1 MSEQNSSFDD
11 VQNCA
16 QFIKEKFTG
25 TVPKLAMVLGSGLND
40 LADSIEDA
48 TVFSYEDLP
57 GFPKPTVAGH
67 AGRMLIGTL
76 GGKPII
82 CMQGRA
88 HAYEGHTSEKLAFS
102 TRVLWALGIEILV
115 LTNAA
120 GSLDEKAGPGSL
132 MAITDHINF
141 SGVNPLV
148 GINDDRFGPRFPD
161 VTAAWDKELTKDLLS
176 CADALNFKL
185 HAGTYI
191 MAKGP
196 NFETPAEIHA
206 FRMMGANAVGMSTVP
221 ECLTARHCGIRVC
234 GVSSITNYAAGMT
247 GDELTHDETMEYG
260 AIAAVNLDK
269 LLRAF
274 AAKVA

>member
-1 MSEQNSSFDD
+1 MSYEE

-16 QFIKEKFTG
+16 EFIRQKYTG
-25 TVPKLAMVLGSGLND
+25 DIPKLAMVLGSGLND
-40 LADSIEDA
+40 LANSVEDA
-48 TVFSYEDLP
+48 TILSYAELP
-57 GFPKPTVAGH
+57 GFPKPTVEGH
-67 AGRMLIGTL
+67 AGRMLIGKL
-76 GGKPII
+76 GGKPVI

-88 HAYEGHTSEKLAFS
+88 HAYEGHSEEKLAFS
-102 TRVLWALGIEILV
+102 TRVLWALGVEILV

-120 GSLDEKAGPGSL
+120 GSLDEAAGPGSL

-148 GINDDRFGPRFPD
+148 GVNDDRFGPRFPD
-161 VTAAWDKELTKDLLS
+161 VTAAWDKELTEKLLS
-176 CADALNFKL
+176 CASSLNCEL
-185 HAGTYI
+185 HTGTYI

-196 NFETPAEIHA
+196 NFETPAEIRA
-206 FRMMGANAVGMSTVP
+206 FRIMGANAVGMSTVP
-221 ECLTARHCGIRVC
+221 ECLVARHCGMRVC

-247 GDELTHDETMEYG
+247 GEELTHHETMEYG

-274 AAKVA
+274 AERVG

>member
-1 MSEQNSSFDD
+1 MSYDA
-11 VQNCA
+11 VQACA
-16 QFIKEKFTG
+16 KYITERFSG
-25 TVPKLAMVLGSGLND
+25 TMPTLAMVLGSGLND
-40 LADSIEDA
+40 LANSVENA

-57 GFPKPTVAGH
+57 GFPEPTVAGH

-76 GGKPII
+76 DDNPVI

-88 HAYEGHTSEKLAFS
+88 HAYEGHAPEKLAFS
-102 TRVLWALGIEILV
+102 TRVLWALGVEILV

-120 GSLDEKAGPGSL
+120 GSLDEAAGPGSL

-141 SGVNPLV
+141 SGINPLV
-148 GINDDRFGPRFPD
+148 GVNDDRFGPRFPD
-161 VTAAWDKELTKDLLS
+161 VTAAWDRELTAELNA
-176 CADALNFKL
+176 CADALNIPL
-185 HAGTYI
+185 HSGVYI

-206 FRMMGANAVGMSTVP
+206 FRVMGANAVGMSTVP
-221 ECLTARHCGIRVC
+221 ECLTARHCGMRVC
-234 GVSSITNYAAGMT
+234 GISSVTNYAAGMT
-247 GDELTHDETMEYG
+247 GEELTHDETMEYG

>member
-1 MSEQNSSFDD
+1 MSYED
-11 VQNCA
+11 VQACA
-16 QFIKEKFTG
+16 KYITDRLNG
-25 TVPKLAMVLGSGLND
+25 AVPKMAMVLGSGLND
-40 LADSIEDA
+40 LADSIDDA
-48 TVFSYEDLP
+48 TVFSFVDLP

-67 AGRMLIGTL
+67 AGRMLVGKL
-76 GGKPII
+76 GDKPVI

-88 HAYEGHTSEKLAFS
+88 HAYEGHSEGKLAFS
-102 TRVLWALGIEILV
+102 TRVLWAMGVEILV

-120 GSLDEKAGPGSL
+120 GSLDKEAGPGSL

-148 GINDDRFGPRFPD
+148 GANDDRFGPRFPD
-161 VTAAWDKELTKDLLS
+161 VTAAWDKELTATFEA
-176 CADALNFKL
+176 CADALGFPL
-185 HAGTYI
+185 HSGTYL

-221 ECLTARHCGIRVC
+221 ECLVARHCGMRVC
-234 GVSSITNYAAGMT
+234 GISSITNYAAGMT
-247 GDELTHDETMEYG
+247 GDELTHHETMEYG
-260 AIAAVNLDK
+260 AIAAVNLEK

-274 AAKVA
+274 AEKVA